1 VLTRILVLAA
11 AVAAGSSAIWAYQ
24 VHSAHHPSTEDAY
37 VGADVIRVAPRV
49 SGRLAEV
56 PLTNQQRVHRGE
68 LLFSIDPQ
76 PFRFAVQQA
85 EAGLELA
92 RRQVAQAQAAVS
104 SAEAEAHHQQVLLEN
119 ARAKVERARS
129 LLKQDYMSRQA
140 VDDAEAE
147 YKSAEANLRVARAGL
162 EEARRQLG
170 KPGEDNDRVIMA
182 KATVDHARWELD
194 NTRVTA
200 ACDGQVD
207 QLDLRPGSV
216 VRADTPVFALIC
228 TDHYWVDA
236 NYKETQLTHVRP
248 GQIAEVT
255 VDMYPGHRFRGVVES
270 ISAATGSAFSL
281 LPPEN
286 ASGNW
291 VKVTQRIP
299 VRIRMDPEPDFPLR
313 VGASSMVTVDTTWS
327 SERLARAGP

>member
-1 VLTRILVLAA
+1 MLTRILVLAA
-11 AVAAGSSAIWAYQ
+11 AIAAGASAIWAYR
-24 VHSAHHPSTEDAY
+24 VHSDHHPSTEDAY
-37 VGADVIRVAPRV
+37 VGADVVQVAPQV

-68 LLFSIDPQ
+68 ILFTIDPQ
-76 PFRFAVQQA
+76 PFRFAVRQA

-92 RRQVAQAQAAVS
+92 RRQVTQAQAAVS

-119 ARAKVERARS
+119 ARAKVERARR
-129 LLKQDYMSRQA
+129 LVKQDYMSRQS

-147 YKSAEANLRVARAGL
+147 YKSAEANLGIANAGL
-162 EEARRQLG
+162 EEAQRQLG
-170 KPGEDNDRVIMA
+170 KPGEKNDRVIMA
-182 KATVDHARWELD
+182 TATLDHARWELD

-248 GQIAEVT
+248 GQVAEVM

-270 ISAATGSAFSL
+270 ISGATGSAFSL

-299 VRIRMDPEPDFPLR
+299 VRIHVVAEPAFPLR
-313 VGASSMVTVDTTWS
+313 VGASSTVTVDTTRS
-327 SERLARAGP
+327 SERHATTAS